1 MTREEEA
8 DVMNIKDILKNH
20 SKCHRQDGIDPLANF
35 CRYCGAIINKEYQV
49 KEAISYLE
57 ALKVVLR
64 RDHYKIDERN
74 INSIINL
81 LKEMM

>member
-1 MTREEEA
+1 MAKWVLIENDRG
-8 DVMNIKDILKNH
+8 VC

>member
-1 MTREEEA
+1 MLEG
-8 DVMNIKDILKNH
+8 VGMPKWILIENDK
-20 SKCHRQDGIDPLANF
+20 G
-35 CRYCGAIINKEYQV
+35 YQI

-81 LKEMM
+81 LKEML